1 MSDKEKA
8 YDYVMVGFGDNP
20 KAAMDDALS
29 RLDKPLSDATTYSGY
44 RIGEATKVEG
54 DLFKI
59 EIHYDIQR
67 DPTPPV
73 QRSRVKKKSGSYGPG
88 DVFAVTRDLESRV

>member
-29 RLDKPLSDATTYSGY
+29 RLDKPLSDATIYSRY
-44 RIGEATKVEG
+44 KIGEPSKVEG

-59 EIHYDIQR
+59 EICYDIRR

-73 QRSRVKKKSGSYGPG
+73 QRRKARRRSGSYGQG
-88 DVFAVTRDLESRV
+88 DVFAVTRDLESRL